1 MPVRIQAASIN
12 PLNLT
17 LQQRERPNTSPNKKD
32 LDVSTPRNSPSPAR
46 SSYKNAATRSV
57 SVDGVDFVYRQLG
70 PDYGVPLILLIHMGG
85 NLDNWDPRVVD
96 GLAAR
101 RRVITFGNRGVGGSG
116 GSTPDTIEGMAH
128 DAVRFIHALGF
139 GQVDLLGLSL
149 GGFIAQV
156 IAEEEPRLVR
166 KVILAGTGPA
176 GGDGIDKV
184 PALAI
189 QATIKG
195 TLTLRDPKLSLFF
208 TDTANGRRAGR
219 ALLRRLK
226 ERTDNR
232 DKDISLPSVRAQMKA
247 VKRWGRQAPSD
258 LSTIRQSVL
267 VANGENDRMVP
278 SKNTIDLA
286 ARLPKSE
293 LVPLYPDSGH
303 GGIFQNHEDFVAR
316 ALGFLE
322 S

>member
-1 MPVRIQAASIN
+1 MSAS
-12 PLNLT
+12 
-17 LQQRERPNTSPNKKD
+17 
-32 LDVSTPRNSPSPAR
+32 RNSSPPSR
-46 SSYKNAATRSV
+46 TSYKFAPTRSV
-57 SVDGVDFVYRQLG
+57 PVDGVDFVHRQLG
-70 PDYGVPLILLIHMGG
+70 PEDGVPLILLIHMAG

-116 GSTPDTIEGMAH
+116 GSTPDTIEKMAD
-128 DAVRFIHALGF
+128 DAVRFIRALGF
-139 GQVDLLGLSL
+139 DQVDLLGLSM

-176 GGDGIDKV
+176 GGPGIDKV

-195 TLTLRDPKLSLFF
+195 ALTRQDPLLSLFF
-208 TDTANGRRAGR
+208 TDTAGGRQAGR
-219 ALLRRLK
+219 ALVERLK

-232 DKDISLPSVRAQMKA
+232 DKNVSPPSLRAQLKA
-247 VKRWGRQAPSD
+247 VRRWGRQTPSD
-258 LSTIRQSVL
+258 LSSIRQPVL

-278 SKNTIDLA
+278 SQNTVDLA
-286 ARLPKSE
+286 ARLPNSE
-293 LVPLYPDSGH
+293 LVPLYRDSGH
-303 GGIFQNHEDFVAR
+303 GGIFQHHEDFVAR
-316 ALGFLE
+316 VLGFLE